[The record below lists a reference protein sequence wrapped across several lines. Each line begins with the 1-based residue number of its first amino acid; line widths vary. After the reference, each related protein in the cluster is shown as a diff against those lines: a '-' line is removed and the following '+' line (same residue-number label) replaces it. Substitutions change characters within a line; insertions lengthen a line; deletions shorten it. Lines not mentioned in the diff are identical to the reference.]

1 MSDSVVDLQSPP
13 NCSTKVTLW
22 TGMRVVEMSF
32 QMIQQ
37 ITLSSEGL
45 QTLATSPVRRVSPPL
60 HQLVDLFTDFS
71 VYIARK
77 ELG

>member
-1 MSDSVVDLQSPP
+1 MSDSVVDLQSTP
-13 NCSTKVTLW
+13 NCTTKVTLW

-45 QTLATSPVRRVSPPL
+45 QTLATSPVRRIRPPL
-60 HQLVDLFTDFS
+60 HQLVDLLTDFS